1 VLIYAAI
8 SGHGYGHGS
17 RSGAILLALAQ
28 RQPGW
33 RLVLSTSLPAA
44 FLGTVLGEVPFE
56 LRPCGWDVGVVQA
69 DALGADPA
77 ATLTALDELERR
89 LPDQIAAEAR
99 WLRAQAGPVLLLGD
113 VPPALARLA
122 QAGGWPLIWVGNF
135 GWDAIYSPMGG
146 PFLVWAERCRLL
158 YRQGQGLIHCPL
170 AMPMDWGLPEI
181 RVGLTVAPPRQRA
194 EDLRRRLELPER
206 SRCVLVSFGG
216 LGFELGEEPFH
227 RWPDRV
233 FVSTDPSAAGA
244 AHVRQLPQGLRLL
257 EFMPLVERL
266 ITKPGYSS
274 FCEALAHDV
283 GIHLVHREG
292 FAEAPVLEEALRR
305 HGRHRLLS
313 QEQLRCGD
321 WELDQP
327 LQPAAVG
334 PLALDGA
341 QQAASWLEDQA
352 LAYS

>member
-1 VLIYAAI
+1 MLIYAAI

-17 RSGAILLALAQ
+17 RSGTILLALAQ

-33 RLVLSTSLPAA
+33 RLVLSTSLPAV
-44 FLGTVLGEVPFE
+44 FLRTVFGVVPFE
-56 LRPCGWDVGVVQA
+56 LRPCSWDVGVVQA

-77 ATLTALDELERR
+77 ATHLALNDLERR
-89 LPDQIAAEAR
+89 LPDQIAEEAR
-99 WLRAQAGPVLLLGD
+99 WLKAQGGPVLLLGD

-135 GWDAIYSPMGG
+135 GWDAIYEPMGG
-146 PFLVWAERCRLL
+146 PFLAWAERCRAL
-158 YRQGQGLIHCPL
+158 YRTGQGLIHCPFS
-170 AMPMDWGLPEI
+170 MPMDWGLPEI
-181 RVGLTVAPPRQRA
+181 RVGLTVAPPRERA
-194 EDLRRRLELPER
+194 EVLRQQLELPER
-206 SRCVLVSFGG
+206 GRCVLVSFGG
-216 LGFELGEEPFH
+216 LGFELGEEPFR
-227 RWPDRV
+227 RWPELV

-244 AHVRQLPQGLRLL
+244 ANVRLLPKGLRLL

-321 WELDQP
+321 WQLDQP
-327 LQPAAVG
+327 LLAAAVG

-341 QQAASWLEDQA
+341 EKAAGWLEQQA
-352 LAYS
+352 LAYC

>member
-1 VLIYAAI
+1 MLIYAAI

-33 RLVLSTSLPAA
+33 RLVLSTSLPSA
-44 FLGTVLGEVPFE
+44 FLRTVLGAVPFE
-56 LRPCGWDVGVVQA
+56 QRPCSWDVGVVQA

-77 ATLTALDELERR
+77 ATLAALNDLERR
-89 LPDQIAAEAR
+89 LPDQIAEEAR
-99 WLRAQAGPVLLLGD
+99 WLNAQAGPVLLLGD

-135 GWDAIYSPMGG
+135 GWDAIYDPMGG
-146 PFLVWAERCRLL
+146 SFLVWAERCRAL
-158 YRQGQGLIHCPL
+158 YRMGQGLIHCPFSM
-170 AMPMDWGLPEI
+170 AMDWGLPEI
-181 RVGLTVAPPRQRA
+181 RVGLTVAPPRERTEA
-194 EDLRRRLELPER
+194 LRQKLELPER
-206 SRCVLVSFGG
+206 SSCVLVSFGG
-216 LGFELGEEPFH
+216 LGFELGEKPFH
-227 RWPDRV
+227 RWPELT
-233 FVSTDPSAAGA
+233 FVGTDPSAAGA
-244 AHVRQLPQGLRLL
+244 PNVRLLPQGVRLL

-313 QEQLRCGD
+313 QEQLRSGE
-321 WELDQP
+321 WQLDQP
-327 LQPAAVG
+327 LHPASVG

-341 QQAASWLEDQA
+341 QQAAAWLEQQA